1 MQFTRHFS
9 LGFVVSAPAILSL
22 VIVALI
28 LRNHIDTVNREIDDA
43 YRWIETSL
51 IRATK
56 IITVLDYSFSNYS
69 YPDSDLL
76 SEHSKIINDNVCQ
89 MWPIDKSL
97 LREDN
102 HAENVPIDVKYL
114 IVGEKELCDEQSY
127 LYQRASEQVS
137 IAPVLSFLHD
147 IDDYLFGVH
156 YIDKEGYLMSAPVTY
171 AKGVNSELLATI
183 KARSAWRET
192 LQNGDVITLLG
203 PKPLIGTSKRV
214 FNMMMPVYVQG
225 EHQGVLS
232 LDISAETLLGNY
244 SNLVTG
250 SIRMVDTSVG
260 EIPENSVHIK
270 PIEIEGVHS
279 NHSLYYELDLVK
291 ETRFFFYEERYN
303 LAVILILYV
312 LSVLTLFFINTRVER
327 RHFKELAAKDP
338 MTGLLNRRGLEEYIS
353 SATRSEYVALAVLDL
368 DNFKLINDNY
378 GHDMGDNVIC
388 YVADQIANST
398 RDSDAVARFGG
409 EEFVIYLRGRDQ
421 DQLFATLE
429 RVRTIIGQESKRI
442 LDSGFTVS
450 GGVVVT
456 SYEESR
462 DFDKLFKAAD
472 EKLYIAKTTGKD
484 KLEC

>member
-1 MQFTRHFS
+1 
-9 LGFVVSAPAILSL
+9 
-22 VIVALI
+22 
-28 LRNHIDTVNREIDDA
+28 
-43 YRWIETSL
+43 
-51 IRATK
+51 
-56 IITVLDYSFSNYS
+56 
-69 YPDSDLL
+69 
-76 SEHSKIINDNVCQ
+76 
-89 MWPIDKSL
+89 
-97 LREDN
+97 
-102 HAENVPIDVKYL
+102 
-114 IVGEKELCDEQSY
+114 
-127 LYQRASEQVS
+127 
-137 IAPVLSFLHD
+137 
-147 IDDYLFGVH
+147 
-156 YIDKEGYLMSAPVTY
+156 
-171 AKGVNSELLATI
+171 
-183 KARSAWRET
+183 
-192 LQNGDVITLLG
+192 
-203 PKPLIGTSKRV
+203 
-214 FNMMMPVYVQG
+214 
-225 EHQGVLS
+225 
-232 LDISAETLLGNY
+232 
-244 SNLVTG
+244 
-250 SIRMVDTSVG
+250 
-260 EIPENSVHIK
+260 
-270 PIEIEGVHS
+270 
-279 NHSLYYELDLVK
+279 VK

-353 SATRSEYVALAVLDL
+353 SATRSEYVALAVLDI

-421 DQLFATLE
+421 DQLIATLE